1 MSLCSSAR
9 GGCVVSHPTAWL
21 RCCPE
26 LCTIHLAS
34 LIAFLV
40 PSLSH
45 RPISCHTQDRG
56 QWTSRSRFEV
66 LTPSVLVVNI
76 AAEIAAARPDVRGPG
91 TFRAALIDELYN
103 LTVEEVKKR
112 ANVEIVA

>member
-1 MSLCSSAR
+1 M
-9 GGCVVSHPTAWL
+9 
-21 RCCPE
+21 
-26 LCTIHLAS
+26 
-34 LIAFLV
+34 
-40 PSLSH
+40 
-45 RPISCHTQDRG
+45 
-56 QWTSRSRFEV
+56 
-66 LTPSVLVVNI
+66 LTTSVLVVNI

>member
-1 MSLCSSAR
+1 M
-9 GGCVVSHPTAWL
+9 
-21 RCCPE
+21 
-26 LCTIHLAS
+26 
-34 LIAFLV
+34 
-40 PSLSH
+40 
-45 RPISCHTQDRG
+45 
-56 QWTSRSRFEV
+56 